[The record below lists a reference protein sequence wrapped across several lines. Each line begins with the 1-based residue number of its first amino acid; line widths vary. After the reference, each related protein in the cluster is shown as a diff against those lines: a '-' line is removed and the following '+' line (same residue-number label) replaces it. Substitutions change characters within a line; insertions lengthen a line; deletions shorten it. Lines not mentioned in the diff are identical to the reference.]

1 VSRKLF
7 VGGKAKKCS
16 SSVLIF
22 IPALDQA
29 IYALK
34 ENQPGASAIPAET
47 CSRFSELS
55 TPSFKGIMDFFLVIK
70 GVLNFTFLFHN

>member
-34 ENQPGASAIPAET
+34 ENQPGASASQPKLVQDLVNLALPHLRVLWI
-47 CSRFSELS
+47 FS
-55 TPSFKGIMDFFLVIK
+55 
-70 GVLNFTFLFHN
+70 

>member
-34 ENQPGASAIPAET
+34 ENQPGASASQP
-47 CSRFSELS
+47 
-55 TPSFKGIMDFFLVIK
+55 KLV
-70 GVLNFTFLFHN
+70 